1 MASIARRSLRPLR
14 AKSGSTSW
22 EISSDVSATNRR
34 MAGEVRNRR
43 GRLTGNP
50 GKVIRQ
56 FNFEGALGP
65 TKTFIGK
72 TGWIQLD
79 LLGFLHVIS
88 LDFTGGG
95 EMHVF
100 GT

>member
-1 MASIARRSLRPLR
+1 
-14 AKSGSTSW
+14 
-22 EISSDVSATNRR
+22 

-100 GT
+100 GTGLSNIHAVPLKLIQILYSGISIIRVLGVL